1 MTLPCFPPPPP
12 LTQQHH
18 PHFPLLSVSMLGK
31 IAFILLGVELGW
43 VFARLS
49 FPFWSMCHYVV
60 YTLLQ
65 RLLCLTLP
73 QWQLQTRPLPQRKPP
88 LPILTPPFG
97 VAEIFFNLWG
107 SVLLPSSHAASRPSS
122 CLVIVC
128 LILYAGYPSVF
139 LPLSCC
145 HRNASNNNSTI
156 KCGRG
161 QRLPATTAHLP
172 KTPNH
177 LFIALPSMFMPLT
190 TKEIK
195 LPTLKFNCIFL
206 PEPHSKFLKA
216 TVVVESGK
224 VRGMTTT

>member
-1 MTLPCFPPPPP
+1 MGFCSAFVSLLVHVSLCGIHIVAAPAVSYTSAVAAADTPTPSTQAP
-12 LTQQHH
+12 LAHSHT
-18 PHFPLLSVSMLGK
+18 
-31 IAFILLGVELGW
+31 
-43 VFARLS
+43 
-49 FPFWSMCHYVV
+49 
-60 YTLLQ
+60 
-65 RLLCLTLP
+65 
-73 QWQLQTRPLPQRKPP
+73 
-88 LPILTPPFG
+88 PFG